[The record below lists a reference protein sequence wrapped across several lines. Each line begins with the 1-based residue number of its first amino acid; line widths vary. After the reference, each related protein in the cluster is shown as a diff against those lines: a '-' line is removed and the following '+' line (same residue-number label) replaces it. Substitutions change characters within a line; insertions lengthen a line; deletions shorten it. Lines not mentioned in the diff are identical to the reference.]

1 MTNREQEILEL
12 INNNPLA
19 SQNELADMLGITR
32 SSVAVHIT
40 NLLKKGH
47 ILGKG
52 YIIRDSEH
60 VTIVGGANMD
70 IQGFPS
76 DKLIYNDSNV
86 GNVKLS
92 LGGVGRNI
100 GENLVKLGVSTKLIS
115 VIGDDIYGSKIL
127 EEANLIGLDMQHS
140 LILKGEA
147 TSTYLAIL
155 DEKHDMALAISSMDI
170 YERMTVDFI
179 KEKRNVIEGS
189 KVCILDTNI
198 PVDVMEY
205 ILTTHKDIDFFLDT
219 VSTTK
224 AKKVKDL
231 IQYFHTIKPN
241 KIETETLTGIK
252 INNEEDLKKAA
263 DYFLNLGVKNV
274 FITLGEDGVFYS
286 DGENVNHMKTKP
298 INPVNVTGAGDS
310 FTAAIVYGHIN
321 QLGIYESARMAVA
334 ASIIALSH
342 ENTINPN
349 MSVQNINLK
358 IKEIDL
364 C

>member
-52 YIIRDSEH
+52 YIIRDSQH

-70 IQGFPS
+70 IQGFSS
-76 DKLIYNDSNV
+76 DKLIYNDSNI

-100 GENLVKLGVSTKLIS
+100 GENLVKLGVNTKLIS

-127 EEANLIGLDMQHS
+127 DEAKLIGLDMQHS
-140 LILKGEA
+140 LILKGES

-155 DEKHDMALAISSMDI
+155 DETHEMAVAISSMDI
-170 YERMTVDFI
+170 YQRMTVDFI
-179 KEKRNVIEGS
+179 KEKRNIIEGS

-198 PVDVMEY
+198 PVEVMEY
-205 ILTTHKDIDFFLDT
+205 ILTSHRNIDFFLDT
-219 VSTTK
+219 VSTSK
-224 AKKVKDL
+224 AKKVKNL
-231 IQYFHTIKPN
+231 IRYFHTIKPN

-252 INNEEDLKKAA
+252 INNEEDLKRASE
-263 DYFLNLGVKNV
+263 YFLNLGVKNV

-286 DGENVNHMKTKP
+286 DGINMKHIKAKP
-298 INPVNVTGAGDS
+298 IKPVNVTGAGDA
-310 FTAAIVYGHIN
+310 FTATLVYGHIN
-321 QLGIYESARMAVA
+321 DLDIDETASMSVA

-349 MSVQNINLK
+349 MSIENINSK
-358 IKEIDL
+358 IKEINL